1 MCGICGC
8 SETHEHDHDQ
18 GEHAHDHGHDHA
30 ADHHHD
36 HDAGRVIRLEKAVFE
51 KNDRLAA
58 ENRGYFRGR
67 EIYALNLLSGPGAGK
82 TALLERLARD
92 HGARLALTVVEAD
105 LATDRDAERIRAAG
119 APVVQV
125 NTGVVCHL
133 DAHMLGHALEELA
146 PAPASTL
153 IIENV
158 GNLVCPAMFDLGE
171 ADRLV
176 VWSVTEGEDKPIKY
190 PHMFARATAIVLSKI
205 DLAPHVPF
213 DEPAALEFVRRVCPR
228 VPIFRTSAR
237 TGEGFEELADWIEAR
252 GKSARGR
259 PAVKPGAA
267 TT

>member
-1 MCGICGC
+1 
-8 SETHEHDHDQ
+8 
-18 GEHAHDHGHDHA
+18 
-30 ADHHHD
+30 
-36 HDAGRVIRLEKAVFE
+36 
-51 KNDRLAA
+51 
-58 ENRGYFRGR
+58 
-67 EIYALNLLSGPGAGK
+67 
-82 TALLERLARD
+82 
-92 HGARLALTVVEAD
+92 
-105 LATDRDAERIRAAG
+105 
-119 APVVQV
+119 VVQV

-237 TGEGFEELADWIEAR
+237 TGEGFESR
-252 GKSARGR
+252 GLDRGSRQVGPGR
-259 PAVKPGAA
+259 PAVARSCHDVGCASITLTPVWP
-267 TT
+267 T